1 MNVSIRDEIYEYA
14 KKKYHTEPEYLWMRF
29 PGYAV
34 LRHTDNKKWYAIVM
48 NIKGSKLG
56 LDSED
61 QVDVLNLKIDD
72 LLFYDMLIH
81 HSGYFPGYHSSKGK
95 WVSVLLDGTVSME
108 DICPLI
114 DMSFLATAPKK
125 HNKNRPPKE
134 WLIPANP
141 KYYDIISAFE
151 KSDEIDWKQG
161 AGVKKGDTVFM
172 YVAAPVSAILYK
184 CIVTETDIPFQYDDG
199 HVRLTSLMKIKL
211 QNRYGSD
218 RFTFRILNDE
228 FGIFAVRGPRGVP
241 NSLSEALKE

>member
-1 MNVSIRDEIYEYA
+1 MKVSMRAEIFEYV

-72 LLFYDMLIH
+72 PLFYDIQIH
-81 HSGYFPGYHSSKGK
+81 KSGYFPGYHSSKGK
-95 WVSVLLDGTVSME
+95 WVSLLLDGTVSME
-108 DICPLI
+108 EICPLI

-141 KYYDIISAFE
+141 KYYDIMSAFE

-218 RFTFRILNDE
+218 RFTFRVLNDE

-241 NSLSEALKE
+241 DSLSEALKE

>member
-1 MNVSIRDEIYEYA
+1 
-14 KKKYHTEPEYLWMRF
+14 
-29 PGYAV
+29 
-34 LRHTDNKKWYAIVM
+34 M
-48 NIKGSKLG
+48 NIKGSRLG

-72 LLFYDMLIH
+72 PLFYDILIYQ
-81 HSGYFPGYHSSKGK
+81 SGYFPGYHSTKGK
-95 WVSVLLDGTVSME
+95 WVSVLLDGTVRIE

-184 CIVTETDIPFQYDDG
+184 CLVTETEKEIR
-199 HVRLTSLMKIKL
+199 VR
-211 QNRYGSD
+211 
-218 RFTFRILNDE
+218 
-228 FGIFAVRGPRGVP
+228 
-241 NSLSEALKE
+241 